1 MSDTKSLYY
10 SGGDFGGSD
19 YVVDPLNSSIS
30 SANWKVP
37 LYESQDNTSKI
48 RGYITWQNV
57 AYVLS
62 NGQLDVS
69 ELINI
74 RVGNRGKMGTNAY
87 RNASGYYKVGDEYNF
102 ELVGSTI
109 APRRTKNT
117 NEMPYVS
124 VTVARVGNTAWRK
137 VTLSK

>member
-1 MSDTKSLYY
+1 MSDRKCLYY
-10 SGGDFGGSD
+10 QGGDFGASD

-87 RNASGYYKVGDEYNF
+87 RNASGYY
-102 ELVGSTI
+102 
-109 APRRTKNT
+109 
-117 NEMPYVS
+117 
-124 VTVARVGNTAWRK
+124 
-137 VTLSK
+137 